1 MFRVLCVC
9 AAVLLCGRCVPADE
23 AATKNPL
30 LLRYT
35 AVLSQA
41 AANGTSQPVRDF
53 EIRCLVSPQPTG
65 FPVILYLMDQPSD
78 EQPWYEQFG
87 RVEFDAEG
95 LASPALPQQ
104 RHLHEGHNSWV
115 GLRFGVYPGY
125 AKLQLGAEWTEGTLK
140 YRLLGEKPVNSQLC
154 WQLEINGPQG
164 RRTTLS
170 IQKSNGAIQAADH
183 RYFVGMGER
192 FDLNL
197 RLEEINSPEPSIL
210 TTWNQAASPLLKLKH
225 ELRGELT
232 ENVSD
237 LSPKQLGLA
246 NQSLE
251 AIDKAA
257 DGTPFAGLAGVIRRE
272 VTSGLQRDEAVA
284 DLATRFVGR
293 PAPPISL
300 IPLDGGPPIPLSKP
314 DQVTVLHFWEYQE
327 KPLAEPYGQVGY
339 LDFLAQK
346 RKGQVQVIGVISD
359 KRLQDPGTESS
370 ALRSARK
377 LREFMNIGYPLA
389 RETEGA
395 LSTFGDPRKFG
406 VELPLWIVIGTDG
419 TILHY
424 RVGYYAVDSNRGLE
438 ELDGVIE
445 KALSAK

>member
-1 MFRVLCVC
+1 MFRIFCVC
-9 AAVLLCGRCVPADE
+9 LAVVLCGRAVSADE
-23 AATKNPL
+23 ATTTKPQ

-35 AVLSQA
+35 AVLNQA

-65 FPVILYLMDQPSD
+65 FPTILYLMEQPSD
-78 EQPWYEQFG
+78 EQPWYELFG

-104 RHLHEGHNSWV
+104 RHLHEGHSSWI
-115 GLRFGVYPGY
+115 GLRFGVYPGF
-125 AKLQLGAEWTEGTLK
+125 AKLLPGAEWTEGTQM
-140 YRLLGEKPVNSQLC
+140 YRLLGEKSVNSQLC

-170 IQKSNGAIQAADH
+170 IQKSNGSIQAADH

-197 RLEEINSPEPSIL
+197 KLEEISLAEPSTLAAWSTATAPML
-210 TTWNQAASPLLKLKH
+210 TLKH
-225 ELRGELT
+225 ELRIELS
-232 ENVSD
+232 EGIAD
-237 LSPKQLGLA
+237 LTPPQLDVA
-246 NQSLE
+246 TQSLK
-251 AIDKAA
+251 AIDTAA
-257 DGTPFAGLAGVIRRE
+257 DGTPFAALAGVIRRE
-272 VTSGLQRDEAVA
+272 VTSGMQRDEAVA
-284 DLATRFVGR
+284 DLAKRFVGR
-293 PAPPISL
+293 PAPPIL
-300 IPLDGGPPIPLSKP
+300 VIPLDGGQPISMSKP
-314 DQVTVLHFWEYQE
+314 DQVTILHFWEYQE

-346 RKGQVQVIGVISD
+346 RKGQVQVFGVISD
-359 KRLQDPGTESS
+359 KRLQDPGTAPS

-377 LREFMNIGYPLA
+377 LREFMNIGYPLV

-395 LSTFGDPRKFG
+395 LAAFGDPRKLG
-406 VELPLWIVIGTDG
+406 VELPLWVVLGSDG

-424 RVGYYAVDSNRGLE
+424 RVGYYPVDSNRGLE

-445 KALSAK
+445 KALQAK